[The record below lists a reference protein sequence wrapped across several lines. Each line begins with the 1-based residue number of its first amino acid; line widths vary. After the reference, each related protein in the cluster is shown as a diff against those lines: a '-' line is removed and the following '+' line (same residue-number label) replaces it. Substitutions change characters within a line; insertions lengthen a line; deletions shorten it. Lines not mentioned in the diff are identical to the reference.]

1 MRNLAVEDTL
11 TTCGLLHLTTAVCF
25 NAYSMSQIIDDFHF
39 NPHDWRGT
47 VLVWDEQA
55 IFLGLAADA
64 SLHESPAI
72 KVCVALDQ
80 SYALRTHEQD
90 TFINYESA
98 IIAPGQPHAI
108 DGRHNKMVMLLLAPE
123 TRLAQPLTPIFS
135 KEGITRLR
143 AESVSTIRAIFADFD
158 DRLVANDGID
168 DVCEQMVAAI
178 DDAESLPIDSRVAQS
193 IEWIRSS
200 REKGISIAEIAAG
213 VELSE
218 SRFSHLF
225 TENVRIPV
233 RRYLLWLR
241 LRDAMHLLAKGN
253 SLTDIA
259 HEAGF
264 SDSAHLTRTFRSL
277 LGIAPSA
284 LTRESRIISFLE

>member
-1 MRNLAVEDTL
+1 
-11 TTCGLLHLTTAVCF
+11 
-25 NAYSMSQIIDDFHF
+25 MSQMIDDFHASP
-39 NPHDWRGT
+39 NDWRGT

-55 IFLGLAADA
+55 IFLGQAADA

-72 KVCVALDQ
+72 KVCV
-80 SYALRTHEQD
+80 SIEGSFGLRIREDD
-90 TFINYESA
+90 TFTNYKSA

-108 DGRHNKMVMLLLAPE
+108 DGRHNRMVMLLLAPE
-123 TRLAQPLTPIFS
+123 TALAQPLAPIFS
-135 KEGITRLR
+135 KRGISRLSED
-143 AESVSTIRAIFADFD
+143 AVEKIRNLFADLD
-158 DRLVANDGID
+158 DRLNAHENLD
-168 DVCEQMVAAI
+168 DICSEMVAAI
-178 DDAESLPIDSRVAQS
+178 GSEFSLPIDSRVAQS

-200 REKGISIAEIAAG
+200 RDQGISVAEIAAG

-225 TENVRIPV
+225 TENVRVPV

-241 LRDAMHLLAKGN
+241 LRDAMHLLAQGT
-253 SLTDIA
+253 SLTEVA

-264 SDSAHLTRTFRSL
+264 ADSAHLARTFRSL

-284 LTRESRIISFLE
+284 LTRESKVTSFLR

>member
-1 MRNLAVEDTL
+1 
-11 TTCGLLHLTTAVCF
+11 
-25 NAYSMSQIIDDFHF
+25 MSQIIDDFHA
-39 NPHDWRGT
+39 NVHNWRGT

-72 KVCVALDQ
+72 KVCVAFEQ
-80 SYALRTHEQD
+80 SFGLRTAEDD

-108 DGRHNKMVMLLLAPE
+108 DGRNNKMVMLLLAPE
-123 TRLAQPLTPIFS
+123 TKLAQPLAPIFS
-135 KEGITRLR
+135 KKCISGL
-143 AESVSTIRAIFADFD
+143 STEAVAKIRTIFATFD
-158 DRLVANDGID
+158 ERLATKDG
-168 DVCEQMVAAI
+168 VENMCQEMVEAI
-178 DDAESLPIDSRVAQS
+178 DNDENLPIDSRVAQS

-200 REKGISIAEIAAG
+200 REEGISVQEIAAG

-253 SLTDIA
+253 SLTEIA

-264 SDSAHLTRTFRSL
+264 SDSAHLARTFRAL

-284 LTRESRIISFLE
+284 LTKESTIISFLG

>member
-1 MRNLAVEDTL
+1 M
-11 TTCGLLHLTTAVCF
+11 
-25 NAYSMSQIIDDFHF
+25 
-39 NPHDWRGT
+39 HDWRGT

-55 IFLGLAADA
+55 IFLGQAADA

-72 KVCVALDQ
+72 KVCVALEH
-80 SYALRTHEQD
+80 SFGLRTHEGD
-90 TFINYESA
+90 TFTNYESA
-98 IIAPGQPHAI
+98 IIAPGQMHAI
-108 DGRHNKMVMLLLAPE
+108 DGRHNRMVMLLLAPE
-123 TRLAQPLTPIFS
+123 TGLAQPLAPIFS
-135 KEGITRLR
+135 KQGITRLT
-143 AESVSTIRAIFADFD
+143 ADAVSKIRLIFFD
-158 DRLVANDGID
+158 LDERLAANDVDEICGEIVD
-168 DVCEQMVAAI
+168 AI
-178 DDAESLPIDSRVAQS
+178 AGAENLPIDNRVAQS
-193 IEWIRSS
+193 IQWIRSS
-200 REKGISIAEIAAG
+200 RDEGVSVQEIAAG

-241 LRDAMHLLAKGN
+241 LRDAMHLLAKGR

-277 LGIAPSA
+277 LGIAPSS
-284 LTRESRIISFLE
+284 LTKESKIISFLK

>member
-1 MRNLAVEDTL
+1 
-11 TTCGLLHLTTAVCF
+11 
-25 NAYSMSQIIDDFHF
+25 MSQNIGDL
-39 NPHDWRGT
+39 NWSGT

-55 IFLGLAADA
+55 IFLGLAAGA

-72 KVCVALDQ
+72 KVCVALDGNFG
-80 SYALRTHEQD
+80 LRTSEAEEWTD
-90 TFINYESA
+90 YNSA

-108 DGRHNKMVMLLLAPE
+108 DGRQNRMVMLLLAPE
-123 TRLAQPLTPIFS
+123 TPLAQPLAPIFS
-135 KEGITRLR
+135 KNGITKINS
-143 AESVSTIRAIFADFD
+143 AVEKIRAIFADLD
-158 DRLVANDGID
+158 QAKAGDEPN
-168 DVCEQMVAAI
+168 VCHQMVEAI
-178 DDAESLPIDSRVAQS
+178 GGDDSLPIDSRVAQS

-200 REKGISIAEIAAG
+200 REEGIAVQEIASG

-241 LRDAMHLLAKGN
+241 LRDAMHLLAQGR
-253 SLTDIA
+253 SLTETA

-264 SDSAHLTRTFRSL
+264 SDSAHLARTFRSL

-284 LTRESRIISFLE
+284 LTKESSITSFLK

>member
-1 MRNLAVEDTL
+1 
-11 TTCGLLHLTTAVCF
+11 
-25 NAYSMSQIIDDFHF
+25 MSQIIDDSHSYTH
-39 NPHDWRGT
+39 NWRGT

-72 KVCVALDQ
+72 KVCVALE
-80 SYALRTHEQD
+80 SGFGLRTAETD
-90 TFINYESA
+90 TFANYESA

-123 TRLAQPLTPIFS
+123 TTLAQPLAPIYS
-135 KEGITRLR
+135 RRGITRL
-143 AESVSTIRAIFADFD
+143 STEAVQKIRAIFENIDVD
-158 DRLVANDGID
+158 QSANDRVD
-168 DVCEQMVAAI
+168 NVCQQMVEAI
-178 DDAESLPIDSRVAQS
+178 GSGESLPIDSRVAQS
-193 IEWIRSS
+193 IQWIRSS
-200 REKGISIAEIAAG
+200 REEGISVQEIAAG

-241 LRDAMHLLAKGN
+241 LRDAMHLLAQGK
-253 SLTDIA
+253 SLTDTA

-264 SDSAHLTRTFRSL
+264 SDSAHLARTFRAL

-284 LTRESRIISFLE
+284 LTKESTIFSFLE

>member
-1 MRNLAVEDTL
+1 
-11 TTCGLLHLTTAVCF
+11 
-25 NAYSMSQIIDDFHF
+25 MSQIIDDFHV

-47 VLVWDEQA
+47 VFVWDEQA
-55 IFLGLAADA
+55 IFLGQAADA

-72 KVCVALDQ
+72 KVCVALEHGF
-80 SYALRTHEQD
+80 ALRTHEQD
-90 TFINYESA
+90 TFTSYEST

-123 TRLAQPLTPIFS
+123 TRLAQPLAPIFS
-135 KEGITRLR
+135 KKGITRLS
-143 AESVSTIRAIFADFD
+143 AQAVTQIRAIFADFD
-158 DRLVANDGID
+158 DRLAANDVENI
-168 DVCEQMVAAI
+168 CQQMVAAI
-178 DDAESLPIDSRVAQS
+178 DNGESLPIDSRVAQS

-200 REKGISIAEIAAG
+200 REEGISVHEIAAG

-241 LRDAMHLLAKGN
+241 LRDAMHLFAKGE
-253 SLTDIA
+253 SLTEVA

-284 LTRESRIISFLE
+284 LTKESTIISFLK

>member
-1 MRNLAVEDTL
+1 
-11 TTCGLLHLTTAVCF
+11 
-25 NAYSMSQIIDDFHF
+25 MSQIDDIFVTTRE
-39 NPHDWRGT
+39 WRGT

-55 IFLGLAADA
+55 IFLGQAADA

-72 KVCVALDQ
+72 KVCVALEQ
-80 SYALRTHEQD
+80 TFALRTREDD
-90 TFINYESA
+90 TFTNYESA

-123 TRLAQPLTPIFS
+123 TKLAQPLAPIFS
-135 KEGITRLR
+135 KHGITRLS
-143 AESVSTIRAIFADFD
+143 AEAVTKIRSIFSAFD
-158 DRLVANDGID
+158 DRMAANDIENI
-168 DVCEQMVAAI
+168 CQQMVAAI
-178 DDAESLPIDSRVAQS
+178 DNGESMPIDSRVAQS

-200 REKGISIAEIAAG
+200 RDEGISVQEIAAG

-241 LRDAMHLLAKGN
+241 LRDAMHLFAKGE
-253 SLTDIA
+253 SLTEVA

-284 LTRESRIISFLE
+284 LTKESTIISFLK

>member
-1 MRNLAVEDTL
+1 ANISVTSERDSNWS
-11 TTCGLLHLTTAVCF
+11 GL
-25 NAYSMSQIIDDFHF
+25 
-39 NPHDWRGT
+39 

-72 KVCVALDQ
+72 KVCVALDGNFG
-80 SYALRTHEQD
+80 LRTSD
-90 TFINYESA
+90 TDDWTEYDSA

-108 DGRHNKMVMLLLAPE
+108 DGRHNKMVMLLLVPE
-123 TRLAQPLTPIFS
+123 AKLAQPLAPIFS
-135 KEGITRLR
+135 QNGITMLSKDVVSKIRGVFANFDEQLNSDYPFDNPLDDLCYKIVHAISTGERLQID
-143 AESVSTIRAIFADFD
+143 IRI
-158 DRLVANDGID
+158 
-168 DVCEQMVAAI
+168 
-178 DDAESLPIDSRVAQS
+178 AQS

-200 REKGISIAEIAAG
+200 REEGDSVEYIASR

-241 LRDAMHLLAKGN
+241 LRDAMTLLAEGK
-253 SLTDIA
+253 SLTETA

-264 SDSAHLTRTFRSL
+264 SDSAHLTRTFRGM
-277 LGIAPSA
+277 LGITPSA
-284 LTRESRIISFLE
+284 LTKESSITSFLE

>member
-1 MRNLAVEDTL
+1 
-11 TTCGLLHLTTAVCF
+11 
-25 NAYSMSQIIDDFHF
+25 MSQIDDIFVTTR
-39 NPHDWRGT
+39 DWRGT

-55 IFLGLAADA
+55 IFYGQAADA

-72 KVCVALDQ
+72 KVCVSLEGTFG
-80 SYALRTHEQD
+80 LRTREDD
-90 TFINYESA
+90 TFLNYESA

-108 DGRHNKMVMLLLAPE
+108 DGRHNHMVMLLLAPE
-123 TRLAQPLTPIFS
+123 TQLAQPLAPIFS
-135 KEGITRLR
+135 KNGITKLTNETVDKVRSLF
-143 AESVSTIRAIFADFD
+143 IDFD
-158 DRLVANDGID
+158 ERLAANDVQNI
-168 DVCEQMVAAI
+168 CQQMVAAI
-178 DDAESLPIDSRVAQS
+178 DNGQSLPIDSRVAQS

-200 REKGISIAEIAAG
+200 RDEGISVQEIAAG

-225 TENVRIPV
+225 TENVKVPV

-241 LRDAMHLLAKGN
+241 LRDAMHLFAKGE
-253 SLTDIA
+253 SLTEVA
-259 HEAGF
+259 YEAGF

-284 LTRESRIISFLE
+284 LTKESKIISFLK

>member
-1 MRNLAVEDTL
+1 
-11 TTCGLLHLTTAVCF
+11 
-25 NAYSMSQIIDDFHF
+25 MSQIDDIFVTTRE
-39 NPHDWRGT
+39 WRGT

-55 IFLGLAADA
+55 IFLGQAADA

-72 KVCVALDQ
+72 KVCAAIEQ
-80 SYALRTHEQD
+80 GFALRTREDD
-90 TFINYESA
+90 TFTNYESA

-123 TRLAQPLTPIFS
+123 TKLAQPLAPIFS
-135 KEGITRLR
+135 KQGITRLSADIVAKVR
-143 AESVSTIRAIFADFD
+143 SIFTDFD
-158 DRLVANDGID
+158 ERLAANDMQSI
-168 DVCEQMVAAI
+168 CQEMVAAI
-178 DDAESLPIDSRVAQS
+178 DNGESLPIDSRVAQS
-193 IEWIRSS
+193 IEWIKSS
-200 REKGISIAEIAAG
+200 RDEGISVQEIAAG

-225 TENVRIPV
+225 TENVRVPV

-241 LRDAMHLLAKGN
+241 LRDAMHLFAKGE
-253 SLTDIA
+253 SLTEVA

-284 LTRESRIISFLE
+284 LTKESTIISFLE

>member
-1 MRNLAVEDTL
+1 MTII
-11 TTCGLLHLTTAVCF
+11 
-25 NAYSMSQIIDDFHF
+25 SQHE
-39 NPHDWRGT
+39 WRGQ

-55 IFLGLAADA
+55 IFLGHAADA

-72 KVCVALDQ
+72 KVCVGLDGNFG
-80 SYALRTHEQD
+80 LRTNENAD
-90 TFINYESA
+90 WTDYDSA

-108 DGRHNKMVMLLLAPE
+108 DGRQNRMVMLLLAPE
-123 TRLAQPLTPIFS
+123 TPLAQPLAPIFS
-135 KEGITRLR
+135 QDGITRLDQDTV
-143 AESVSTIRAIFADFD
+143 EKIRAIFADLD
-158 DRLVANDGID
+158 AAMAANEPN
-168 DVCEQMVAAI
+168 VCHQMVNAI
-178 DDAESLPIDSRVAQS
+178 SVGDTMPIDSRVAQS
-193 IEWIRSS
+193 IEWIRAS
-200 REKGISIAEIAAG
+200 RDEGISVQEIASG

-241 LRDAMHLLAKGN
+241 LRDAMHLLAQGR
-253 SLTDIA
+253 SLTETA

-264 SDSAHLTRTFRSL
+264 SDSAHLARTFRSL

-284 LTRESRIISFLE
+284 LTKESSITSFLK

>member
-1 MRNLAVEDTL
+1 
-11 TTCGLLHLTTAVCF
+11 
-25 NAYSMSQIIDDFHF
+25 MSQIDDIFVSAHE
-39 NPHDWRGT
+39 WRGT

-55 IFLGLAADA
+55 IFLGQAAEA

-72 KVCVALDQ
+72 KVCVALEG
-80 SYALRTHEQD
+80 SFGLRTHDED
-90 TFINYESA
+90 TFLNYESA

-123 TRLAQPLTPIFS
+123 TKLAQPLAPIYS
-135 KEGITRLR
+135 KHGISRLPV
-143 AESVSTIRAIFADFD
+143 AAVSKIRTLFALFEKRFETKD
-158 DRLVANDGID
+158 VANICD
-168 DVCEQMVAAI
+168 EMVAAV
-178 DDAESLPIDSRVAQS
+178 DNGQSLPIDSRVAQS

-200 REKGISIAEIAAG
+200 RDEGISVHEIAAG

-225 TENVRIPV
+225 TENVRVPV

-241 LRDAMHLLAKGN
+241 LRDAMHLFAKGD
-253 SLTDIA
+253 SLTEVA

-284 LTRESRIISFLE
+284 LTKESTIISFLK

>member
-1 MRNLAVEDTL
+1 M
-11 TTCGLLHLTTAVCF
+11 
-25 NAYSMSQIIDDFHF
+25 
-39 NPHDWRGT
+39 
-47 VLVWDEQA
+47 LVWDEQA
-55 IFLGLAADA
+55 IFLGHAADA

-72 KVCVALDQ
+72 KVCVALDGDF
-80 SYALRTHEQD
+80 ALRANDAED
-90 TFINYESA
+90 WSNYDSA

-108 DGRHNKMVMLLLAPE
+108 DGRQNRMVMLLLAPE
-123 TRLAQPLTPIFS
+123 TTLAQPLAPIFS
-135 KEGITRLR
+135 QSGITRLEQV
-143 AESVSTIRAIFADFD
+143 AVEKIRAIFADLD
-158 DRLVANDGID
+158 QTKAGDEPN
-168 DVCEQMVAAI
+168 VCHQMVDAI
-178 DDAESLPIDSRVAQS
+178 GGGDSLPIDSRVAQS

-200 REKGISIAEIAAG
+200 RDEGISVQEIASG

-241 LRDAMHLLAKGN
+241 LRDAMHLLAHGR
-253 SLTDIA
+253 SLTETA

-264 SDSAHLTRTFRSL
+264 SDSAHLARTFRSL

-284 LTRESRIISFLE
+284 LTKESSITSFLR